1 MSHSEKKKNIIINRP
16 LLVLLALTFSS
27 GLFIGKGIGLV
38 GSLYENSTKDFSAG
52 GDNDFRYIRPLSGYG
67 HSGKEQT
74 VRELKPFRYKVK
86 VLIDNAIRSHE
97 ASVISV
103 YFRDMISGHRFGINE
118 QERFSSETL
127 LKLPLMLA
135 YLKWAESNPLVLR
148 RKTAFPGDNDP
159 AKHDSTAA
167 RKTLETG
174 KSYTVDELI
183 YRMIAYDDNNAYSLL
198 AADLPPGYLD
208 QIFRDIYVN
217 YNPGKS
223 DDPVPFNTYASFYR
237 VLFNA
242 SYLNKEMSERALR
255 YLSKS
260 AFRDGMLS
268 GIPPNIDRATKF
280 GERTLS
286 AGTDGNG
293 REMKQLHEF
302 GIIYYPNRP
311 FLMGVMAR
319 GDDPRKLANIV
330 RKISELIYDEVDLQ
344 AR

>member
-16 LLVLLALTFSS
+16 LLVLLALTFSA
-27 GLFIGKGIGLV
+27 GLFIGKGAGLV
-38 GSLYENSTKDFSAG
+38 GSLYENGTEGFSAG
-52 GDNDFRYIRPLSGYG
+52 GDNDFRFIRPLSGYG
-67 HSGKEQT
+67 HSGAERT
-74 VRELKPFRYKVK
+74 IRELKPFRYKVK
-86 VLIDNAIRSHE
+86 VLIDDAIRTHE

-103 YFRDMISGHRFGINE
+103 YFRDMISGHRFGIQE
-118 QERFSSETL
+118 QEKFSSETL
-127 LKLPLMLA
+127 LKLPLMIA

-148 RKTAFPGDNDP
+148 RKTAFPGDSDP
-159 AKHDSTAA
+159 AKQLSPAV
-167 RKTLETG
+167 KTLEAG

-198 AADLPPGYLD
+198 AANLPPGYLD

-217 YNPGKS
+217 YNPAKS
-223 DDPVPFNTYASFYR
+223 VDPVPFNAYASFYR

-268 GIPPNIDRATKF
+268 GIPPSIDRATKF
-280 GERTLS
+280 GERTIS
-286 AGTDGNG
+286 AGTDGDG

-319 GDDPRKLANIV
+319 GDDSRRLANVI
-330 RKISELIYDEVDLQ
+330 RKVTALIYDEVDLQ